1 MGDLKILYENYYEI
15 RKIPIEDSDEE
26 INVHNSLLSED
37 KEKLM
42 KVTNIVVGN
51 KRIRITDIYHF
62 VRE

>member
-37 KEKLM
+37 KEKVM

-62 VRE
+62 VRD